1 MVEKWK
7 VVVIIC
13 VIILTLLGWITTIL
27 PILPKQTT
35 NMITLSAAILGA
47 SFIAYSAITSLM
59 DRVFGIDV
67 LATVAVAVSIGVGEY
82 VAAGVI
88 AIMLGGGE
96 ILEDYAS
103 NRATKAIEKL
113 IEESPETAIVI
124 RNGTQTQVGIE
135 EVKIGDRVIVKPG
148 GKIPV
153 DGRILKGQATI
164 NQASITGESLPTE
177 RTTNDNVYAGTI
189 VLLGALE
196 IETTAIGRESTYG
209 KIIQLVEAAE
219 ENRAPIERTTDE
231 YAKYFTPFI
240 LSLGILV
247 FLITRDPV
255 RVAAV
260 FVIAC
265 PCALVLATPTAVT
278 ASMAN
283 SARKGILIRNGESLE
298 KLSKIDTLVLDKT
311 GTITKGTLQ
320 VTRITPFNNHTEA
333 QVLRLAAAAERLS
346 EHPVAQAITQKAR
359 EMGIYTE
366 EAQCFVVHPGLGVK
380 ADCSQAQVMVGNQKM
395 LQDSSIAFE
404 EEITE
409 RNTNLFETG
418 TTVYVTENNKVA
430 GAIQLSDTIRE
441 ETREVLKN
449 VKLGGI
455 TKTTMLTGDNAQT
468 ARTIAEQVGIDEIK
482 SDLLPADKAKYIEQL
497 KAGGHQVAMVG
508 DGLNDAPA
516 LAASD
521 VGIAMG
527 LRGTDVAIETA
538 GVILASDDLNKIPR
552 LFRISR
558 ATIRVIKMN
567 IAIALAVNIIGI
579 ALSAYG
585 ALPPLVASMV
595 HEGNALTG
603 LFNSLRLLRVD

>member
-219 ENRAPIERTTDE
+219 ENRAPIERTTDK